1 MSRAI
6 GTYTDHCL
14 LIVMLVRQG
23 ETKPFDHIEE
33 KIKLIKG
40 SLEEAL
46 YSKDSRSKNLPI
58 IRSLRLLIELRR
70 ELEKIYQRQ

>member
-1 MSRAI
+1 M
-6 GTYTDHCL
+6 
-14 LIVMLVRQG
+14 MLVRQG
-23 ETKPFDHIEE
+23 ETKTSDPIDE
-33 KIKLIKG
+33 KIKMVKG

-70 ELEKIYQRQ
+70 ERKKIYQR

>member
-1 MSRAI
+1 
-6 GTYTDHCL
+6 
-14 LIVMLVRQG
+14 MLVRKGQ
-23 ETKPFDHIEE
+23 TKPSDPIEE

>member
-1 MSRAI
+1 MVR
-6 GTYTDHCL
+6 GTAVNQREVEQYS
-14 LIVMLVRQG
+14 LIEQKL
-23 ETKPFDHIEE
+23 
-33 KIKLIKG
+33 KLIKG

-46 YSKDSRSKNLPI
+46 YSKDARSKNLPI